1 MDFDMLVTASKIV
14 SLFLFF
20 PIFLGV
26 VFWAYSRKNKAT
38 LEAYAHMPLQ
48 ED

>member
-1 MDFDMLVTASKIV
+1 MDFDTLVTASKIV
-14 SLFLFF
+14 SLLMFF

-26 VFWAYSRKNKAT
+26 TFWAYRRKNKAT